1 MKGEV
6 ADGILSQID
15 PMLHR
20 PALDQAKLILR
31 DSDEIHVA
39 LFVVDGRV
47 EVSVDHAR
55 VDDRVVDVFLNL
67 LWSHTRV
74 SLQIHFEL

>member
-1 MKGEV
+1 MEVIV
-6 ADGILSQID
+6 ADGTLSQID

-20 PALDQAKLILR
+20 PACDQAKLIFC

-55 VDDRVVDVFLNL
+55 VDQRIIDVFFNL
-67 LWSHTRV
+67 FFRQTRV